1 MNTAGGPVRSEGG
14 GELATWGG
22 WLVRIEGEGGREPGE
37 VECGATCLSQ
47 PTATG
52 EQGEVRCGF
61 HSRPRHSRGNS
72 PVTDSEIWLT
82 FTLACPFLAY
92 YVLLT

>member
-14 GELATWGG
+14 G
-22 WLVRIEGEGGREPGE
+22 GRELGE

-52 EQGEVRCGF
+52 EQGEVR
-61 HSRPRHSRGNS
+61 
-72 PVTDSEIWLT
+72 
-82 FTLACPFLAY
+82 
-92 YVLLT
+92 